1 MGDLLNFPEAPAP
14 DHAATGG
21 APPCMSLQLDFYP
34 MFDALEPVVRFADAG
49 PDQAAVLTA
58 YLRRAASGVEAIG
71 FFRVEEF
78 PGGLIRL
85 SAHLDPALAGLF
97 QTPKGAA

>member
-1 MGDLLNFPEAPAP
+1 MGGLLNFPKVPAP
-14 DHAATGG
+14 DLPASGG
-21 APPCMSLQLDFYP
+21 APPCMSLQLDFSP
-34 MFDALEPVVRFADAG
+34 MFDALDRVVRSADAG

-71 FFRVEEF
+71 FFRVEEC

-85 SAHLDPALAGLF
+85 SAHPDPALTRLF
-97 QTPKGAA
+97 QAPKGAA

>member
-1 MGDLLNFPEAPAP
+1 MGDLLTFPDVSAP
-14 DHAATGG
+14 DG
-21 APPCMSLQLDFYP
+21 AQTCMSLQLDFSP
-34 MFDALEPVVRFADAG
+34 MFDALDLVVRFADAG
-49 PDQAAVLTA
+49 PDPAAVLTA

-71 FFRVEEF
+71 FFRVEEC